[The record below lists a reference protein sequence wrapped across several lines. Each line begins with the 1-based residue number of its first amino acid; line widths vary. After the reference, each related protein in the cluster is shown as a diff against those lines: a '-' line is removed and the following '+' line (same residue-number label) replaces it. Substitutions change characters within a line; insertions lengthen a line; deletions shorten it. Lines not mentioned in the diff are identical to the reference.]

1 MDEQG
6 TNYVELADWRRRVA
20 QLYVEVRTLGM
31 FGGAAGHDHWRAV
44 REELYR
50 EHPQSPVPPHERA
63 GFTARHFP
71 YDPALRFETPLI
83 PDDGVGRP
91 EPPAGAAGA
100 GTGGT
105 TVPTSM
111 GGVMDVRRIGWLDV
125 PFPTGTHRLAL
136 YWLEGYGGG
145 LFLSF
150 RDGTNGGETYGGG
163 RYLLDGAK
171 SADLGGDPARGT
183 AVLDF
188 NFAYQPSCAFDPQW
202 VCPLV
207 PPENV
212 LAVPLRA
219 GERLT

>member
-6 TNYVELADWRRRVA
+6 TNYLELADWRRRVA
-20 QLYVEVRTLGM
+20 HLYVEVRALGL

-50 EHPQSPVPPHERA
+50 DHPQSPIPPGERA

-71 YDPALRFETPLI
+71 YDPALRFETPLL
-83 PDDGVGRP
+83 PDDETGRP
-91 EPPAGAAGA
+91 APPAHAA
-100 GTGGT
+100 GTGAGGA
-105 TVPTSM
+105 TVPTSA
-111 GGVMDVRRIGWLDV
+111 GGVMGVRRIGWLDV
-125 PFPTGTHRLAL
+125 PFPTGMRRLAL

-150 RDGTNGGETYGGG
+150 RDGTNGSETYGGG

-171 SADLGGDPARGT
+171 SADLGGDPTRGT
-183 AVLDF
+183 VVLDF
-188 NFAYQPSCAFDPQW
+188 NFAYQPSCAFDPRW
-202 VCPLV
+202 VCPLT

-212 LAVPLRA
+212 LAIPIRA